1 MLDHKD
7 RIATARQAIDYITS
21 RSEADQARP
30 VPNCPGWTVY
40 NAASHIGRV
49 SIAWEEMITS
59 PPEDPESRTRG
70 YARSAEQPEG
80 APLADLAAWSHAAI
94 DHLVDDLDRRCYFSM
109 TGGEGTAALW
119 AWHAAS
125 ELGVHR
131 LDVEA
136 ALGVAHAQTDAQALD
151 AATYT
156 AQYFL
161 PAMRRVTEQD
171 PGGVTARRRPER
183 ARRVASVARRG
194 VPIRDLGLN
203 DKPASLS
210 RRRLPFLTARS
221 CLQCRGERAGD
232 SSGTFGPFAL
242 SPRISAGLWPRPIRM
257 FR

>member
-70 YARSAEQPEG
+70 YARSAKQPEG

-161 PAMRRVTEQD
+161 PAMRRVTEKD
-171 PGGVTARRRPER
+171 PGGVTARLIGPD
-183 ARRVASVARRG
+183 G
-194 VPIRDLGLN
+194 P
-203 DKPASLS
+203 
-210 RRRLPFLTARS
+210 
-221 CLQCRGERAGD
+221 
-232 SSGTFGPFAL
+232 SGTVAIESESEAAVTIEGPSTQILLALWGRPHTDVQVVDGDQSVLDGWRALPAEAFQFGT
-242 SPRISAGLWPRPIRM
+242 WD
-257 FR
+257 